1 MPIAMTAETLG
12 RSVVNIEVVHNIAC
26 PWCYVGHAQL
36 KRALQKAQE
45 SSISVGVSWS
55 PFMLNP
61 TMPEHGMPRRDYLV
75 AKFGEAGLE
84 RYKRVEDSARA
95 EGLPMR
101 LDRIAVQPNTLD
113 AHMLVAAA
121 GDQAL
126 QMVER
131 LYEALFCEGRDLT
144 QREQLLDIAE
154 AAGMERLY
162 AAGALED
169 TLLRKRVRHETE
181 EWPTRGIHGVPAF
194 CFSSDSVNEV
204 WLNGAVGSA
213 ALFQAVL
220 DANGRF

>member
-12 RSVVNIEVVHNIAC
+12 RSVVNIEVVHDIAC

-36 KRALQKAQE
+36 KRVLQQAQE
-45 SSISVGVSWS
+45 ASISVSISWS

-61 TMPEHGMPRRDYLV
+61 AMPEQGMPRRDYLV
-75 AKFGEAGLE
+75 AKFGEAGLD
-84 RYKRVEDSARA
+84 RYKRVEDSARV

-113 AHMLVAAA
+113 AHMLIAAA

-162 AAGALED
+162 AKGALED
-169 TLLRKRVRHETE
+169 PLLRKRVRHEAE

-213 ALFQAVL
+213 ALFQAIAEARGYV
-220 DANGRF
+220 

>member
-1 MPIAMTAETLG
+1 MTAETLG
-12 RSVVNIEVVHNIAC
+12 RSVVNIEVVHDIAC

-36 KRALQKAQE
+36 TRALEQAQE
-45 SSISVGVSWS
+45 ASISVSISWS

-61 TMPEHGMPRRDYLV
+61 AMPEQGMPRRDYLV
-75 AKFGEAGLE
+75 AKFGEAGLD
-84 RYKRVEDSARA
+84 RYKRVEDSARV

-113 AHMLVAAA
+113 AHMLIAAA

-162 AAGALED
+162 AKGALED
-169 TLLRKRVRHETE
+169 PLLRKRVRHEAE

-213 ALFQAVL
+213 ALFQAIAEARGYV
-220 DANGRF
+220 

>member
-1 MPIAMTAETLG
+1 M
-12 RSVVNIEVVHNIAC
+12 S
-26 PWCYVGHAQL
+26 
-36 KRALQKAQE
+36 
-45 SSISVGVSWS
+45 
-55 PFMLNP
+55 
-61 TMPEHGMPRRDYLV
+61 
-75 AKFGEAGLE
+75 
-84 RYKRVEDSARA
+84 
-95 EGLPMR
+95 

-113 AHMLVAAA
+113 AHMLIAAA

-162 AAGALED
+162 AEGALED
-169 TLLRKRVRHETE
+169 TLLRKRVRHKAE
-181 EWPTRGIHGVPAF
+181 EWPTRDIHGVPAF

-213 ALFQAVL
+213 ALFQAIAEARGHV
-220 DANGRF
+220 

>member
-1 MPIAMTAETLG
+1 MTPNPNPNPNLIH
-12 RSVVNIEVVHNIAC
+12 IEVVHDIAC

-45 SSISVGVSWS
+45 ASISVSVSWS

-61 TMPEHGMPRRDYLV
+61 GIPEQGMPRRDYLV

-113 AHMLVAAA
+113 AHMLIAAA
-121 GDQAL
+121 GEQAL
-126 QMVER
+126 QMAER
-131 LYEALFCEGRDLT
+131 FYEALFCEGRNLT

-169 TLLRKRVRHETE
+169 VLLRKRIRHKAE
-181 EWPTRGIHGVPAF
+181 EWASRGIHGVPAF
-194 CFSSDSVNEV
+194 CFSLDSVNDV

-220 DANGRF
+220 DVKGSL

>member
-1 MPIAMTAETLG
+1 MTPNPNPNPNPNLIH
-12 RSVVNIEVVHNIAC
+12 IEVVHDIAC

-45 SSISVGVSWS
+45 ASISVSVSWS

-61 TMPEHGMPRRDYLV
+61 GIPEQGMPRRDYLV

-113 AHMLVAAA
+113 AHMLIAAA
-121 GDQAL
+121 GEQAL
-126 QMVER
+126 QMAER
-131 LYEALFCEGRDLT
+131 FYEALFCEGRNLT

-169 TLLRKRVRHETE
+169 ALLRKRIRHKAE
-181 EWPTRGIHGVPAF
+181 EWASRGIHGVPAF
-194 CFSSDSVNEV
+194 CFSLDSVNDV

-220 DANGRF
+220 DVKGSL

>member
-1 MPIAMTAETLG
+1 MPIAMTAETVG
-12 RSVVNIEVVHNIAC
+12 KSVVNIEVVHDIAC

-36 KRALQKAQE
+36 KRVLQQAQE
-45 SSISVGVSWS
+45 ASISVSISWS

-61 TMPEHGMPRRDYLV
+61 AMPEQGMPRRDYLV
-75 AKFGEAGLE
+75 AKFGEAGLD

-95 EGLPMR
+95 EGLPMS

-113 AHMLVAAA
+113 AHMLIAAA

-162 AAGALED
+162 AKGALED
-169 TLLRKRVRHETE
+169 PLLRKRVRHEAE

-213 ALFQAVL
+213 ALFQAIAEARGYV
-220 DANGRF
+220 

>member
-1 MPIAMTAETLG
+1 MPIAMTAETVG
-12 RSVVNIEVVHNIAC
+12 KSVVNIEVVHDIAC

-36 KRALQKAQE
+36 KRVLQQAQE
-45 SSISVGVSWS
+45 ASISVSISWS

-61 TMPEHGMPRRDYLV
+61 AMPEQGMPRRDYLV
-75 AKFGEAGLE
+75 AKFGEAGLD
-84 RYKRVEDSARA
+84 RYKRVEDSARV

-113 AHMLVAAA
+113 AHMLIAAA

-162 AAGALED
+162 AKGALED
-169 TLLRKRVRHETE
+169 PLLRKRVRHEAE

-213 ALFQAVL
+213 ALFQAIAEARGYV
-220 DANGRF
+220 

>member
-1 MPIAMTAETLG
+1 MTAETVG
-12 RSVVNIEVVHNIAC
+12 KSVVNIEVVHDIAC

-36 KRALQKAQE
+36 KRVLQQAQE
-45 SSISVGVSWS
+45 ASISVSISWS

-61 TMPEHGMPRRDYLV
+61 AMPEQGMPRRDYLV
-75 AKFGEAGLE
+75 AKFGEAGLD
-84 RYKRVEDSARA
+84 RYKRVEDSARV

-113 AHMLVAAA
+113 AHMLIAAA

-162 AAGALED
+162 AKGALED
-169 TLLRKRVRHETE
+169 PLLRKRVRHEAE

-213 ALFQAVL
+213 ALFQAIAEARGYV
-220 DANGRF
+220 

>member
-1 MPIAMTAETLG
+1 MTAETLG
-12 RSVVNIEVVHNIAC
+12 RSVVNIEVVHDIAC

-36 KRALQKAQE
+36 KRALEQAQE
-45 SSISVGVSWS
+45 ASISVSISWS

-61 TMPEHGMPRRDYLV
+61 AMPEQGMPRRDYLV
-75 AKFGEAGLE
+75 AKFGEAGLD

-95 EGLPMR
+95 EGLPMS

-113 AHMLVAAA
+113 AHMLTAAA

-162 AAGALED
+162 AKGALED
-169 TLLRKRVRHETE
+169 PLLRKRVRHEAE

-213 ALFQAVL
+213 ALFQAIAEARGYV
-220 DANGRF
+220 

>member
-1 MPIAMTAETLG
+1 MTAETVG
-12 RSVVNIEVVHNIAC
+12 KSVVNIEVVHDIAC

-36 KRALQKAQE
+36 KRVLQQAQE
-45 SSISVGVSWS
+45 ASISVNISWS

-61 TMPEHGMPRRDYLV
+61 AMPEQGMPRRDYLV
-75 AKFGEAGLE
+75 AKFGEAGLD
-84 RYKRVEDSARA
+84 RYKRVEDSARV

-113 AHMLVAAA
+113 AHMLIAAA

-162 AAGALED
+162 AKGALED
-169 TLLRKRVRHETE
+169 PLLRKRVRHEAE

-213 ALFQAVL
+213 ALFQAIAEARGYV
-220 DANGRF
+220 

>member
-1 MPIAMTAETLG
+1 MTAETVG
-12 RSVVNIEVVHNIAC
+12 KSVVNIEVVHDIAC

-36 KRALQKAQE
+36 KRVLQQAQE
-45 SSISVGVSWS
+45 ASISVSISWS

-61 TMPEHGMPRRDYLV
+61 AMPEQGMPRRDYLV
-75 AKFGEAGLE
+75 AKFGEAGLD
-84 RYKRVEDSARA
+84 RYKRVEDSAMV

-113 AHMLVAAA
+113 AHMLIAAA

-162 AAGALED
+162 AKGALED
-169 TLLRKRVRHETE
+169 PLLRKRVRHEAE

-213 ALFQAVL
+213 ALFQAIAEARGYV
-220 DANGRF
+220 

>member
-1 MPIAMTAETLG
+1 MTPNPNPNPNPNLIH
-12 RSVVNIEVVHNIAC
+12 IEVVHDIAC

-45 SSISVGVSWS
+45 ASISVSVSWS

-61 TMPEHGMPRRDYLV
+61 GIPEQGMPRRDYLV
-75 AKFGEAGLE
+75 TKFGEAGLE

-113 AHMLVAAA
+113 AHMLIAAA
-121 GDQAL
+121 GEQAL
-126 QMVER
+126 QMAER
-131 LYEALFCEGRDLT
+131 FYEALFCEGRNLT

-169 TLLRKRVRHETE
+169 VLLRKRIRHKAE
-181 EWPTRGIHGVPAF
+181 EWASRGIHGVPAF
-194 CFSSDSVNEV
+194 CFSLDSVNDV

-220 DANGRF
+220 DVKGSL

>member
-1 MPIAMTAETLG
+1 MTAETLG
-12 RSVVNIEVVHNIAC
+12 RSVVNIEVVHDIAC

-36 KRALQKAQE
+36 KRALEQAQE
-45 SSISVGVSWS
+45 ASISVSISWS

-61 TMPEHGMPRRDYLV
+61 AMPEQGMPRRDYLV
-75 AKFGEAGLE
+75 AKFGEAGLD

-95 EGLPMR
+95 EGLPMS

-113 AHMLVAAA
+113 AHMLIAAA

-131 LYEALFCEGRDLT
+131 LYEALFCEGRNLT

-162 AAGALED
+162 AKGALED
-169 TLLRKRVRHETE
+169 PLLRKRVRHEAE

-213 ALFQAVL
+213 ALFQAIAEARGHV
-220 DANGRF
+220 

>member
-1 MPIAMTAETLG
+1 MTAETVG
-12 RSVVNIEVVHNIAC
+12 KSVVNIEVVHDIAC

-36 KRALQKAQE
+36 KRVLQQAQE
-45 SSISVGVSWS
+45 ASISVSISWS

-61 TMPEHGMPRRDYLV
+61 AMPEQGMPRRDYLV
-75 AKFGEAGLE
+75 AKFGEAGLD

-95 EGLPMR
+95 EGLPMS

-113 AHMLVAAA
+113 AHMLIAAA

-162 AAGALED
+162 AKGALED
-169 TLLRKRVRHETE
+169 PLLRKRVRHEAE

-213 ALFQAVL
+213 ALFQAIAEARGHV
-220 DANGRF
+220 

>member
-1 MPIAMTAETLG
+1 MTAETVG
-12 RSVVNIEVVHNIAC
+12 KSVVNIEVVHDIAC

-36 KRALQKAQE
+36 KRVLQQAQE
-45 SSISVGVSWS
+45 ASISVSISWS

-61 TMPEHGMPRRDYLV
+61 AMPEQGMPRRDYLV
-75 AKFGEAGLE
+75 AKFGEAGLD

-113 AHMLVAAA
+113 AHMLIAAA

-162 AAGALED
+162 AKGALED
-169 TLLRKRVRHETE
+169 PLLRKRVRHEAE

-213 ALFQAVL
+213 ALFQAIAEARGHV
-220 DANGRF
+220 